1 MLTHELVSYLD
12 GYLEPARFTDASNNG
27 LQVQGNPEVTR
38 VAFAVDACLASFEA
52 AVAGGAQLL
61 IVHHGLFWSQ
71 HLQITGPHYARV
83 RTLLAHD
90 LGLYASHLPLDAHAE
105 VGNNIELARLA
116 GLANIEPW
124 GLHKGVPIGFIGDLP
139 APVALA
145 DLYARLRDQIG
156 EGNLVQ
162 AGELQSEP
170 IARRVAVCSGFGVT
184 FVDDALASGADT
196 LITGETSHTWYHPVR
211 ERGLNVIYGGHYN
224 TETVGL
230 KALMRHIEAK
240 FGLETVFI
248 DLPTE
253 L

>member
-27 LQVQGNPEVTR
+27 LQVQGKPEVSR

-145 DLYARLRDQIG
+145 GLYARLRDQIG

-162 AGELQSEP
+162 AGEMQSEP

-184 FVDDALASGADT
+184 VVDEVLASGANT
-196 LITGETSHTWYHPVR
+196 LITGETSHPWDHAVH

>member
-1 MLTHELVSYLD
+1 MLTRDLISYLD
-12 GYLEPARFTDASNNG
+12 GYLEPARYSDSSNNG
-27 LQVQGNPEVTR
+27 LQVQGSPEVSR

-52 AVAGGAQLL
+52 AVSREAQLL
-61 IVHHGLFWSQ
+61 IVHHGLFWSKHQ
-71 HLQITGPHYARV
+71 QITGPHYARV
-83 RTLLAHD
+83 RTLIANN

-105 VGNNIELARLA
+105 VGNNIALARLA
-116 GLANIEPW
+116 GLSNIEPW
-124 GLHKGVPIGFIGDLP
+124 GLHDGVPIGFIGDLS

-145 DLYARLRDQIG
+145 GLYARLRDQIG

-162 AGELQSEP
+162 ASETGGEP

-184 FVDDALASGADT
+184 FADAALASGADT
-196 LITGETSHTWYHPVR
+196 LITGETSHSWFHAVR

-230 KALMRHIEAK
+230 RALMRHIEVK